1 MRLIYDPE
9 LDVAHLL
16 LEGGDASADG
26 GDASALARAEVGGVP
41 AGGYVDAEFDSAGR
55 LVGFEVLGARRVLPP
70 EVLAEADRG

>member
-16 LEGGDASADG
+16 LEG

-41 AGGYVDAEFDSAGR
+41 AGGYVDAEFDGAGR

-70 EVLAEADRG
+70 EVLADADRG